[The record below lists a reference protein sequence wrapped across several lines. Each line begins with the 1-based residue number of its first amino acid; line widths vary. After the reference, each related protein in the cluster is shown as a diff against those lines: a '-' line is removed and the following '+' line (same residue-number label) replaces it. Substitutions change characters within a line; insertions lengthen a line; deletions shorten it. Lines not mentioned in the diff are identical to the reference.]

1 MKNDFSQGAVWKNIL
16 AQSVPLLFAQLVQL
30 LYNVVDRIYI
40 GHLPEIGNMALT
52 GIGLA
57 FPLTSLIAAFTN
69 LFGQGGTPLFSIA
82 RGARDQKKAE
92 HILGQSFMLLTVS
105 SFIICALCLIF
116 RKPVLYLFGAS
127 DGSYVFADR
136 YLKIYLLGT
145 IFSMLSTGLNGF
157 INAQGFPRT
166 GMLTIFIGAA
176 MNLVLDPLFIF
187 VFGLGIEGAA
197 LATVISQAA
206 SAVWAVSFFFGK
218 RTLYHI
224 KKQNLIPNAATIGK
238 ITSLGLSGFIVQGTN
253 CMVQAVC
260 TATLHEFGGDL
271 YVGIMTVINSVRDI
285 FTLPIQSLTGGSQP
299 VISYNYGAK
308 KYTRVRKGIFFMACV
323 GVIYTVAAWILV
335 LTLPHVIV
343 SIFTSD
349 KEMID
354 AASHALGIYFFGFC
368 FMALQFTGQSSFTAL
383 GCTKRA
389 IFFSLLRK
397 AIIVVPLTIIL
408 PRLGMGE
415 DGVFTA
421 EPVSNVVGGLACFL
435 TMWFSLYRRLP
446 KTDADVEKN
455 DVS

>member
-1 MKNDFSQGAVWKNIL
+1 MKNDFSQGAVWKNIV

-40 GHLPEIGNMALT
+40 GHLPDIGSIALT

-57 FPLTSLIAAFTN
+57 FPLTSLVAAFTN

-82 RGARDQKKAE
+82 RGAKNEKKAE

-105 SFIICALCLIF
+105 SVLICALCLIF

-127 DGSYVFADR
+127 DTSYFYADS

-145 IFSMLSTGLNGF
+145 TFSMLSTGLNGF

-176 MNLVLDPLFIF
+176 MNLILDPIFIF

-197 LATVISQAA
+197 LATVISQAV
-206 SAVWAVSFFFGK
+206 SAAWAVSFFFGK
-218 RTLYHI
+218 KTLYHI
-224 KKQNLIPNAATIGK
+224 RKSNLIPDGATIGR

-253 CMVQAVC
+253 CMVQVAC
-260 TATLHEFGGDL
+260 TSTLREFGGDL
-271 YVGIMTVINSVRDI
+271 YVGIMTVLNSVRDI

-308 KYTRVRKGIFFMACV
+308 KFTRVRRGIFFMACV
-323 GVIYTVAAWILV
+323 GIIYTVAAWLLV
-335 LTLPHVIV
+335 LAFPHVIV
-343 SIFTSD
+343 SVFTSD
-349 KEMID
+349 KEMIE

-397 AIIVVPLTIIL
+397 AIIVVPLTLIL
-408 PRLGMGE
+408 PRIGMGA

-421 EPVSNVVGGLACFL
+421 EPISNVLGGLACFV
-435 TMWFSLYRRLP
+435 TMYFSLYRRLP
-446 KTDADVEKN
+446 KEDE
-455 DVS
+455 

>member
-105 SFIICALCLIF
+105 SFIICAFCMIF

-145 IFSMLSTGLNGF
+145 TFSMLSTGLNGF

-206 SAVWAVSFFFGK
+206 SAIWAVSFFFGK

-260 TATLHEFGGDL
+260 TATLHEFGG
-271 YVGIMTVINSVRDI
+271 
-285 FTLPIQSLTGGSQP
+285 
-299 VISYNYGAK
+299 
-308 KYTRVRKGIFFMACV
+308 
-323 GVIYTVAAWILV
+323 
-335 LTLPHVIV
+335 
-343 SIFTSD
+343 
-349 KEMID
+349 
-354 AASHALGIYFFGFC
+354 
-368 FMALQFTGQSSFTAL
+368 
-383 GCTKRA
+383 TK
-389 IFFSLLRK
+389 F
-397 AIIVVPLTIIL
+397 
-408 PRLGMGE
+408 
-415 DGVFTA
+415 
-421 EPVSNVVGGLACFL
+421 
-435 TMWFSLYRRLP
+435 
-446 KTDADVEKN
+446 
-455 DVS
+455 

>member
-16 AQSVPLLFAQLVQL
+16 AQSVPLLFAQLIQL

-40 GHLPEIGNMALT
+40 GHLPDIGDMALT

-57 FPLTSLIAAFTN
+57 FPLTTFIAAFTN

-82 RGARDQKKAE
+82 RGAGEEKRAE
-92 HILGQSFMLLTVS
+92 KILGQSFMLLTVS
-105 SFIICALCLIF
+105 SVIICVMCLIF

-127 DGSYVFADR
+127 DESYVYADA

-145 IFSMLSTGLNGF
+145 TFSMLSTGLNGF
-157 INAQGFPRT
+157 INAQGFPKT

-176 MNLVLDPLFIF
+176 MNLVLDPIFIF
-187 VFGLGIEGAA
+187 ALDMGIEGAA
-197 LATVISQAA
+197 LATVISQAV

-218 RTLYHI
+218 RTLFSI
-224 KKQNLIPNAATIGK
+224 RKASLIPDLKLIK
-238 ITSLGLSGFIVQGTN
+238 SITALGLSGFIVQGTN

-260 TATLHEFGGDL
+260 TRTLREFGGDM
-271 YVGIMTVINSVRDI
+271 YVGVMTVINSVRDI

-299 VISYNYGAK
+299 VIGYNYGAR
-308 KYTRVRKGIFFMACV
+308 KYARVRRGIKFMALV
-323 GVIYTVAAWILV
+323 GIAYTMVAWIAV
-335 LTLPHVIV
+335 LAFPHAIV

-349 KEMID
+349 EELIELG
-354 AASHALGIYFFGFC
+354 AHALGIYFFGFC

-383 GCTKRA
+383 RCTKRA

-397 AIIVVPLTIIL
+397 AIIVVPLTIML
-408 PRLGMGE
+408 PRLGMGA

-421 EPVSNVVGGLACFL
+421 EPVSNVVGGLACFITMLL
-435 TMWFSLYRRLP
+435 TLYRKLP
-446 KTDADVEKN
+446 KDDVCD
-455 DVS
+455 DVKAK